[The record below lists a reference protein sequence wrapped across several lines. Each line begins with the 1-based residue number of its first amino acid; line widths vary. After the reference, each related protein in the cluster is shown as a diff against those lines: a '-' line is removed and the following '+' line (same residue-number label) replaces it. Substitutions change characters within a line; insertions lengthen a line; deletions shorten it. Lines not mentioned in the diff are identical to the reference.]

1 MQITATRPAPP
12 QATAGF
18 AIDARAVT
26 KQFGGTRAL
35 KGVDLQVR
43 AGTIHALVGENGA
56 GKSTFLG
63 CIAGR
68 IAPTTGDVSVFGRPY
83 EFGDPRYAHR
93 HGVAAI
99 YQELTIVPALS
110 TQANVF
116 LGQTLSGFGM
126 IAEREMRAT
135 FRALCERL
143 GVTIPVDRPAGQL
156 SVADQQMLEI
166 MRGVQSGAQL
176 LLFDE
181 PTTALAPP
189 ERRALFRIM
198 RELRGAGVTMMIVS
212 HNLEEVLDIADAV
225 TVFRDGNVVATA
237 SQADWT
243 KAALVRAMIG
253 HDLQPEGTV
262 ARVTARRPGAAPL
275 LSARAINVPGALT
288 DISIDVHPGEIVGIG
303 GLVGS
308 GRTSLLRALAG
319 LEPHSS
325 GQLTIEGA
333 PVRWPHTPRAALRAG
348 IALVPE
354 DRKAQGLVLGMN
366 AMDNITMAKF
376 STVAR
381 FGVISTRAMAEQ
393 SRVVARE
400 FGFNESRVGAIVRN
414 LSGGNQQKVLLGKW
428 RHRKP
433 RVLLVDE
440 PTRGIDVGAKEE
452 ILATLQRLAAEG
464 LGIVIVSSELEE
476 VVAASD
482 RVLVLSEGQAVAEL
496 RATDKP
502 VLVQDI
508 LNAAFRVGSA

>member
-1 MQITATRPAPP
+1 
-12 QATAGF
+12 
-18 AIDARAVT
+18 
-26 KQFGGTRAL
+26 
-35 KGVDLQVR
+35 
-43 AGTIHALVGENGA
+43 
-56 GKSTFLG
+56 
-63 CIAGR
+63 
-68 IAPTTGDVSVFGRPY
+68 
-83 EFGDPRYAHR
+83 
-93 HGVAAI
+93 
-99 YQELTIVPALS
+99 
-110 TQANVF
+110 
-116 LGQTLSGFGM
+116 
-126 IAEREMRAT
+126 
-135 FRALCERL
+135 
-143 GVTIPVDRPAGQL
+143 
-156 SVADQQMLEI
+156 
-166 MRGVQSGAQL
+166 
-176 LLFDE
+176 
-181 PTTALAPP
+181 
-189 ERRALFRIM
+189 
-198 RELRGAGVTMMIVS
+198 
-212 HNLEEVLDIADAV
+212 
-225 TVFRDGNVVATA
+225 
-237 SQADWT
+237 
-243 KAALVRAMIG
+243 MIG

-262 ARVTARRPGAAPL
+262 ARRTARRPGAPPL
-275 LSARAINVPGALT
+275 LSAHGINVPGALT
-288 DISIDVHPGEIVGIG
+288 DIDIDVHPGEIVGIG

-325 GQLTIEGA
+325 GRLQIEGA

-376 STVAR
+376 STVSH
-381 FGVISTRAMAEQ
+381 FGVISTRAMTEQ

-452 ILATLQRLAAEG
+452 ILATLQRLAQEG

-482 RVLVLSEGQAVAEL
+482 RVLVLSEGHAVAEL
-496 RATDKP
+496 RATDAP
-502 VLVQDI
+502 ILVQDI